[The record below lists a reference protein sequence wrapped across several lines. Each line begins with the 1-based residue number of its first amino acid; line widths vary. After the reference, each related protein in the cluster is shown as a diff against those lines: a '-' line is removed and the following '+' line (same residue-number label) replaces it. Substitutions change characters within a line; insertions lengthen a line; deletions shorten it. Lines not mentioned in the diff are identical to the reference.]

1 MAADYEKPQAWSDLS
16 REARRIAYQVRDD
29 GIRGTVLLIAKEY
42 EKIAALVEAR
52 RESDD

>member
-1 MAADYEKPQAWSDLS
+1 MAADYEKPRTWRYLS
-16 REARRIAYQVRDD
+16 REARKIADEVRDD
-29 GIRGTVLLIAKEY
+29 GIRDTVLRIAKEY

>member
-42 EKIAALVEAR
+42 ENSREAAKSAGLKPE
-52 RESDD
+52 